1 MVTEEQQATAVDAV
15 PPNLVE
21 TVVTAD
27 TADEDAAVIVE
38 PMIEVTSPL
47 AAKKER
53 LTISKAEKEMLLK
66 IIK

>member
-15 PPNLVE
+15 HPNPVE

>member
-38 PMIEVTSPL
+38 PMIEVASPL

>member
-1 MVTEEQQATAVDAV
+1 MVTEEQQATAVDVV
-15 PPNLVE
+15 PPNPVE

>member
-15 PPNLVE
+15 PPNSVE